1 MILIA
6 DSGSTKCDWVV
17 ISETG
22 EVVFKTETKGL
33 NPNVLTTQKMHKR
46 VAESEEL
53 AHVNNSVKKIFFYG
67 AGCGTSK
74 NRVRIKRF
82 LEKYFRNAICKVK
95 EDLWAACISV
105 TDKPGIV
112 SILGTGSN
120 SCYFD
125 GSSVQTK
132 IPSLGYSLMDE
143 GSGNYFGK
151 QLLLDYYYGKMP
163 QSVIEIFKKEYDVSP
178 DTVKMNLYRRQNPN
192 AYLAGFAPFMF
203 REWNTEKEKEYF
215 QNLIKQGI
223 ELFVDRWIMVY
234 DEKHLQMPIH
244 FVGSIAYHVQ
254 DAIKTSLENRGLEMG
269 NIICKPIDGLVSY
282 FVKKME
288 HESLV

>member
-17 ISETG
+17 INETG
-22 EVVFKTETKGL
+22 EVVFKTKTKGL

-53 AHVNNSVKKIFFYG
+53 AHVNNNIKKIYFYG
-67 AGCGTSK
+67 AGCGTAK

-125 GSSVQTK
+125 GSAVKTK
-132 IPSLGYSLMDE
+132 IPSMGYGLMDE

-163 QSVIEIFKKEYDVSP
+163 ESVAKDFEKEYDVSP
-178 DTVKMNLYRRQNPN
+178 TTVKTNLYRKQNPN

-203 REWNTEKEKEYF
+203 KEWNADKEKEYF
-215 QNLIKQGI
+215 QNLIKEGI
-223 ELFVDRWIMVY
+223 ALFIERWVMVY
-234 DEKHLQMPIH
+234 EEERLQTPVH
-244 FVGSIAYHVQ
+244 FVGSIAYHLQ
-254 DAIKTSLENRGLEMG
+254 DIIKTSLEERGLQMG
-269 NIICKPIDGLVSY
+269 NVICKPIDGLLSY
-282 FVKKME
+282 FVGKMKQ
-288 HESLV
+288 ESLV